1 MTLSLYNGT
10 PQTRRFLKY
19 NNGNG
24 ENEMKFKTILMIAAM
39 LFAIIP
45 MVIFA
50 VLSNGELSASG
61 ETEFRNTVISVAK
74 NQAAPLNGV
83 INGAKSDMTFLA
95 GIDAVKGAA
104 VSGSTNADADAVMKA
119 FADNNPLV
127 VNAVIVNNN
136 GKIIAG
142 TNSGSELENYSNYS
156 SYKDDALYFND
167 ASGKT
172 NTNSTMIIKKNFG
185 QCFILISY
193 NIADNNS
200 LISRICDNSKFYE
213 QGNIMIID
221 SNGNWS
227 TGKGY
232 NNKNTLNSEISAKI
246 PGLVDDAA
254 TDSFT
259 YTGSDG
265 SENLSAMVKIGGENG
280 LVAVV
285 SCPSARAVQF
295 SRNSSTMIIA
305 ITVALSV
312 ISAIA
317 AIVISGSVTSPL
329 KKIQKTLETIRNGDH
344 EARISNMNNN
354 EYGQLSRAFN
364 NLVDD
369 IVVSEDRYRNISEM
383 SDNIIFEWNFKTN
396 EVVFS
401 NNFNKKF
408 SYRAPS
414 NHFGDSFLL
423 KAKIHPDDL
432 DRYRSDLDQLE
443 KGKNFER
450 NEYRIKNIYGDFI
463 WVLMRTATLK
473 DNDGK
478 PVKVVGVMVDIDRG
492 KKSEQQLTERAS
504 FDALTEL
511 YNRETIEN
519 QIDNEISL
527 SEMRKSEMAVLFIDV
542 DDFKHYNDNYSHA
555 TGDQVLKFLAKTI
568 KTEVDGI
575 GFAGRYGG
583 DEFIVLLRNAETND
597 PALFAQRIIAKLN
610 EGFDADI
617 GERLTVSVSIGI
629 ALIKDNYNTRVEY
642 LIGKADDAMYSVKK
656 SGKSN
661 YAFIN

>member
-50 VLSNGELSASG
+50 VLSNGELSAT
-61 ETEFRNTVISVAK
+61 EITEFRNTVISVAK

-142 TNSGSELENYSNYS
+142 TNSGSELENYQGYS

-193 NIADNNS
+193 NIADNGS

-295 SRNSSTMIIA
+295 SRNSSTLIIA

-312 ISAIA
+312 VSAIA

-583 DEFIVLLRNAETND
+583 DEFIVLLRDAETND

>member
-127 VNAVIVNNN
+127 VNAIIVNNN

-142 TNSGSELENYSNYS
+142 TNSGSELENYKGYS

-193 NIADNNS
+193 NIADNGS

-295 SRNSSTMIIA
+295 SRNSSTLIIA

-312 ISAIA
+312 VSAIA

-583 DEFIVLLRNAETND
+583 DEFIVLLRDAETND

>member
-193 NIADNNS
+193 NIADNGS
-200 LISRICDNSKFYE
+200 LISRICDNSKFYK

-295 SRNSSTMIIA
+295 SRNSSTLIIA

-312 ISAIA
+312 VSAIA

-583 DEFIVLLRNAETND
+583 DEFIVLLRDAETND

>member
-1 MTLSLYNGT
+1 
-10 PQTRRFLKY
+10 
-19 NNGNG
+19 
-24 ENEMKFKTILMIAAM
+24 MKFKRVLMIAAM
-39 LFAIIP
+39 FFAIVP
-45 MVIFA
+45 MVVYAIF
-50 VLSNGELSASG
+50 SNNTLTASG
-61 ETEFRNTVISVAK
+61 EKEFSTIVTSVAE
-74 NQAAPLNGV
+74 NQASPLNALV
-83 INGAKSDMTFLA
+83 SSAKADIDFVTSV
-95 GIDAVKGAA
+95 DAVNIAA
-104 VSGSTNADADAVMKA
+104 SSGTSSDAA
-119 FADNNPLV
+119 
-127 VNAVIVNNN
+127 NAVLTNFANENALITGARIITNS

-142 TNSGSELENYSNYS
+142 TDSGKSWDGFSGSSL
-156 SYKDDALYFND
+156 KDNTLYFDN
-167 ASGKT
+167 ASGKA
-172 NTNSTMIIKKNFG
+172 NLSIKKNVG
-185 QCFILISY
+185 QCVVVVSYDISGS
-193 NIADNNS
+193 DT
-200 LISRICDNSKFYE
+200 LISRICDNSKFYKT
-213 QGNIMIID
+213 GSIMIID
-221 SNGNWS
+221 SYGNWS
-227 TGKGY
+227 TGIGF
-232 NNKNTLNSEISAKI
+232 SSSSAL
-246 PGLVDDAA
+246 PAA
-254 TDSFT
+254 VADKLTALANGVVSGTFK
-259 YTGSDG
+259 YQANDG
-265 SENLSAMVKIGGENG
+265 AENLGAMMRAGGEDG

-285 SCPSARAVQF
+285 SCPTDKLELF
-295 SRNSSTMIIA
+295 SRNSSMTIIIMA
-305 ITVALSV
+305 IVLGILSCV
-312 ISAIA
+312 A
-317 AIVISGSVTSPL
+317 AILVSRVITAPL
-329 KKIQKTLETIRNGDH
+329 TKIQKTLGTIRNGDH
-344 EARISNMNNN
+344 EARIRNMTNN

-423 KAKIHPDDL
+423 KAKVHPDDL
-432 DRYRSDLDQLE
+432 ERYRSDLDQLE

-463 WVLMRTATLK
+463 WVLMRTETLK
-473 DNDGK
+473 DNEGK

-504 FDALTEL
+504 YDALTEL

-568 KTEVDGI
+568 KTEVEGV

-583 DEFIVLLRNAETND
+583 DEFIVLLRDAETND

-661 YAFIN
+661 YAFID

>member
-50 VLSNGELSASG
+50 VLSNGELSASS

-142 TNSGSELENYSNYS
+142 TNSGSELENYKGYF

-305 ITVALSV
+305 ITVTLSV

>member
-142 TNSGSELENYSNYS
+142 TNSGSELENYQGYS

-193 NIADNNS
+193 NIADNGS

-295 SRNSSTMIIA
+295 SRNSSTLIIA

-312 ISAIA
+312 VSAIA
-317 AIVISGSVTSPL
+317 VIVISGSVTSPL

-463 WVLMRTATLK
+463 WVLMRTATVK

-583 DEFIVLLRNAETND
+583 DEFIVLLRDAETND

>member
-50 VLSNGELSASG
+50 VLSNGELSASS
-61 ETEFRNTVISVAK
+61 ETEFGNTVISVAK

-95 GIDAVKGAA
+95 RIDAVKGAA

-142 TNSGSELENYSNYS
+142 TNSGSELENYKGYS

-305 ITVALSV
+305 ITVTLSV

>member
-50 VLSNGELSASG
+50 VLSNGELSVSG

-142 TNSGSELENYSNYS
+142 TNSGSELENYKGYS

-305 ITVALSV
+305 ITVTLSV

>member
-1 MTLSLYNGT
+1 
-10 PQTRRFLKY
+10 
-19 NNGNG
+19 
-24 ENEMKFKTILMIAAM
+24 
-39 LFAIIP
+39 
-45 MVIFA
+45 
-50 VLSNGELSASG
+50 
-61 ETEFRNTVISVAK
+61 
-74 NQAAPLNGV
+74 
-83 INGAKSDMTFLA
+83 
-95 GIDAVKGAA
+95 
-104 VSGSTNADADAVMKA
+104 
-119 FADNNPLV
+119 
-127 VNAVIVNNN
+127 
-136 GKIIAG
+136 
-142 TNSGSELENYSNYS
+142 
-156 SYKDDALYFND
+156 
-167 ASGKT
+167 
-172 NTNSTMIIKKNFG
+172 
-185 QCFILISY
+185 
-193 NIADNNS
+193 
-200 LISRICDNSKFYE
+200 
-213 QGNIMIID
+213 
-221 SNGNWS
+221 
-227 TGKGY
+227 
-232 NNKNTLNSEISAKI
+232 
-246 PGLVDDAA
+246 
-254 TDSFT
+254 
-259 YTGSDG
+259 
-265 SENLSAMVKIGGENG
+265 
-280 LVAVV
+280 

-312 ISAIA
+312 VSAIA

>member
-142 TNSGSELENYSNYS
+142 TNSGSELENYKGYS

-193 NIADNNS
+193 NIADNGS

-369 IVVSEDRYRNISEM
+369 IVVGEDRYRNISEM

-583 DEFIVLLRNAETND
+583 DEFIVLLRDAETND

>member
-50 VLSNGELSASG
+50 VLSNGELSVSG

-142 TNSGSELENYSNYS
+142 TNSGSELENYKGYS

-193 NIADNNS
+193 NIADNGS

-295 SRNSSTMIIA
+295 SRNSSTLIIA

-317 AIVISGSVTSPL
+317 AIVISSSVTSPL

-583 DEFIVLLRNAETND
+583 DEFIVLLRDAETND